1 VTEDD
6 LLAFIASTLGSIWA
20 LELLTLLKR
29 DPTRG
34 WDPASLVHELRS
46 SSIVIDEALQRLG
59 GAGLVARDSAGLHH
73 YRAASPQLDDMVR
86 ELERVYAEKPMTVI
100 RAIGTSR

>member
-6 LLAFIASTLGSIWA
+6 LLAFVAGTLGSIWA

-29 DPTRG
+29 DPARG
-34 WDPASLVHELRS
+34 WDPATLVQELRS
-46 SSIVIDEALQRLG
+46 SSIVIDEALERLH
-59 GAGLVARDSAGLHH
+59 GAGLVAKDSSGLHR
-73 YRAASPQLDDMVR
+73 YRAASPHLDAMVR
-86 ELERVYAEKPMTVI
+86 ELEKVYAEKPMTVI